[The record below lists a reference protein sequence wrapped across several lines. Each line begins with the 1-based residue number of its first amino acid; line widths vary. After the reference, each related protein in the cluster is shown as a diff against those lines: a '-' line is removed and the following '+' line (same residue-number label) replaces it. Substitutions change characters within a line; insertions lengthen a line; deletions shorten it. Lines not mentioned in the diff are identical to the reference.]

1 MSGTN
6 DTEMIL
12 NNDNETTFEESAA
25 NETAAEAYGAVTRRA
40 DGSYVIYKGGAPYH
54 VPDTEEFAEE
64 FAAVSAYAAEHP
76 DEVADEPAPPEPTF
90 EELKASK
97 KAQITAY
104 YDRVM
109 ATAKEG
115 YSAGEI
121 ETWDVQRKG
130 AADILAGETSEEA
143 VFVTELAAARSEAS
157 GVTITAEQL
166 AARIMAN
173 VEAAN
178 ALIRAALGK
187 QQGEC
192 DRADA
197 AETPEELEAITPS
210 FSMEDAG

>member
-6 DTEMIL
+6 DTGMIL
-12 NNDNETTFEESAA
+12 NNDNETTFEESVA
-25 NETAAEAYGAVTRRA
+25 NETAAEAYGSITRRT
-40 DGSYVIYKGGAPYH
+40 DGSYVIYKGGVPYH

-104 YDRVM
+104 YDHVM

-130 AADILAGETSEEA
+130 AADVLAGETSEEA
-143 VFVTELAAARSEAS
+143 VFVAELAAARSEAS

-166 AARIMAN
+166 AGRIMAN

-187 QQGEC
+187 QQGER

-197 AETPEELEAITPS
+197 AETTEELAAITPS

>member
-1 MSGTN
+1 MS
-6 DTEMIL
+6 E
-12 NNDNETTFEESAA
+12 ETMEINAGAVGE
-25 NETAAEAYGAVTRRA
+25 YGAVTRRA
-40 DGSYVIYKGGAPYH
+40 DGSYVIYKGGVPYH

-76 DEVADEPAPPEPTF
+76 DEVTEEPAPPEPTF

-109 ATAKEG
+109 AKAKEG

-130 AADILAGETSEEA
+130 AADVLAGETSVEA
-143 VFVTELAAARSEAS
+143 VFVAELAAARSEAGGS
-157 GVTITAEQL
+157 TITAEQL
-166 AARIMAN
+166 AGRIMAN

-210 FSMEDAG
+210 FSMENAG